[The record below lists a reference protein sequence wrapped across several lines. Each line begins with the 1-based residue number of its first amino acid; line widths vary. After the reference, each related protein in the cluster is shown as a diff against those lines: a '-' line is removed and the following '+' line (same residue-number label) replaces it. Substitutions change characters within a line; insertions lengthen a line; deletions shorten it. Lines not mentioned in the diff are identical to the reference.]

1 MGHAARVEELTLQEA
16 ILQGMFSQVR
26 EMVEEGGMPVS
37 RRDQEGRT
45 PLICCALCLRQDLGI
60 GMAKMLLEHGARA
73 GPVDRA
79 GRNALSYACSSG
91 SEGLVDVLLG
101 AADFDLNRKDR
112 QGRTA
117 LFHAASKGRT
127 DIVRKLVGRLLRYDQ
142 PVNVRDMAGVS
153 PLLEAAKNGHSG
165 VIDVLIKEGN
175 VEPTPKEETYLL
187 TSKEEYNL
195 VKVHRAKFLRHRNCF
210 RDVVEKPT
218 PPSRAQSAP
227 SKAREPVG
235 IRPGSSRPPS
245 AMLLLRPKTAPNRI
259 DLPTPSPSG
268 SFDWRSIRP
277 RTSWRTELQ
286 DLYRVL
292 EVQISPSYRKS
303 AVPPPK
309 VPTPPPSESGDS
321 ESDALSDR
329 GRRKGIST
337 GGTSAKDSF
346 KRRASLLGGTLS
358 RTKRGS
364 LPVVPTIELP
374 EEKEEPLSAI
384 QKFKKRGSM
393 SVRTTILSAKLKDLE
408 GKGTKDGTDTRAL
421 SSRRGSRDPD
431 ASSSDD
437 NRRPRSARSKRG
449 SKDSDDET
457 KENRDR
463 SDSFRLDPAKLAKPK
478 RGSISVQTD
487 NRNDSVPREKLTVS
501 PPKLTLSPPKND
513 ATNKRISA
521 PALLRNNSN
530 VDIDEQ
536 AAVQFGF
543 TEATLKHLQT
553 LADEALLHGDSV
565 FSDTESYYNGVST
578 PRRLS
583 TVTEIED

>member
-1 MGHAARVEELTLQEA
+1 MGHAARLEELTLQEA
-16 ILQGMFSQVR
+16 ILQGLFGHVR
-26 EMVEEGGMPVS
+26 EMVEEGGVPVN

-45 PLICCALCLRQDLGI
+45 PLICCALCLRHDLGI

-79 GRNALSYACSSG
+79 GRNALSYACSTG

-127 DIVRKLVGRLLRYDQ
+127 DIVRKLVVRLLQYSQ
-142 PVNVRDMAGVS
+142 PINVRDMAGVS
-153 PLLEAAKNGHSG
+153 PLLEAAKNGHSV
-165 VIDVLIKEGN
+165 VIDVMIKVGN
-175 VEPTPKEETYLL
+175 VEPTPKEETYLK

-195 VKVHRAKFLRHRNCF
+195 VKVHRAQFLRHRNCF
-210 RDVVEKPT
+210 RDTVEKPT
-218 PPSRAQSAP
+218 TPSRVQSAP
-227 SKAREPVG
+227 SKARDAVG

-245 AMLLLRPKTAPNRI
+245 AMLHLRPKTAPNRI
-259 DLPTPSPSG
+259 DLPTPSPSV

-286 DLYRVL
+286 DLYKVL

-329 GRRKGIST
+329 GRRKGLST
-337 GGTSAKDSF
+337 GGTSARDSF
-346 KRRASLLGGTLS
+346 KRRASLLGGTLG
-358 RTKRGS
+358 RAKRGS
-364 LPVVPTIELP
+364 LPAVPTIELP
-374 EEKEEPLSAI
+374 EEKEEPSSVL
-384 QKFKKRGSM
+384 QRFKKRGSM

-408 GKGTKDGTDTRAL
+408 GKGTKDTTDTRAA
-421 SSRRGSRDPD
+421 SNRRGSRELD

-449 SKDSDDET
+449 SKDSDDDT

-478 RGSISVQTD
+478 RGSISVHTD
-487 NRNDSVPREKLTVS
+487 NKSDSAPREKLTVT

-530 VDIDEQ
+530 VDIDEK

-565 FSDTESYYNGVST
+565 FSDTESYYNGTST